1 MKISKIITFLF
12 VAFIQSIHAQ
22 EGAQES
28 SQEFWPEV
36 DVWWR
41 ASPQWRF
48 AVFVPISRNID
59 TDYREGNIV
68 LQGDYS
74 WGKHKGFIMPM
85 RLVENDSN
93 QPVKA
98 NMLRGGY
105 LSGRSL
111 DDKGESFSENTVF
124 AEYHFRI
131 PYKNRILVS
140 HRFRTDYRWLGSD
153 NDFSARFRYR
163 LMLEREFIF
172 KKISFVPYFNAEAY
186 FDTRYTE
193 INRYRFIGGTSVS
206 WSSLFALEGNFTYQ
220 RDSRASVENLYALNV
235 ILHIYIKTK
244 KKTN

>member
-1 MKISKIITFLF
+1 MQVVFGVI
-12 VAFIQSIHAQ
+12 FIFFIHTIKAQ
-22 EGAQES
+22 ETVQES

-36 DVWWR
+36 DVWFR
-41 ASPQWRF
+41 VSPHWRF
-48 AVFVPISRNID
+48 SVFVPISRNID
-59 TDYREGNIV
+59 TDYREGSII

-74 WGKHKGFIMPM
+74 WGKPKGFIMPM

-111 DDKGESFSENTVF
+111 DDKGESFSENTAF
-124 AEYHFRI
+124 AEYHWRI
-131 PYKNRILVS
+131 PYKGRMLVS
-140 HRFRTDYRWLGSD
+140 HRFRTDYRWMGSE
-153 NDFSARFRYR
+153 NDFSARLRYR
-163 LMLEREFIF
+163 LMFEREFTY
-172 KKISFVPYFNAEAY
+172 KKISLVPYLNAEAY

-206 WSSLFALEGNFTYQ
+206 WSSLFALEGNFTFQ

-235 ILHIYIKTK
+235 ILHIYIKTS

>member
-1 MKISKIITFLF
+1 MRRQVVFSVLF
-12 VAFIQSIHAQ
+12 IFFIQSIQSQ
-22 EGAQES
+22 EVVEES

-41 ASPQWRF
+41 VSPQWRF
-48 AVFVPISRNID
+48 SVFVPISRNID
-59 TDYREGNIV
+59 TEYREGSIV
-68 LQGDYS
+68 LQSDYS

-105 LSGRSL
+105 LSGMSL
-111 DDKGESFSENTVF
+111 DDKGESFSENTAF

-140 HRFRTDYRWLGSD
+140 HRFRNDYRWLGSD
-153 NDFSARFRYR
+153 NNFSARLRYR
-163 LMLEREFIF
+163 FMLEKEFIV
-172 KKISFVPYFNAEAY
+172 KKISFVPYCNAEAY
-186 FDTRYTE
+186 YDTRYSE
-193 INRYRFIGGTSVS
+193 INRYRFIGGTSVA
-206 WSSLFALEGNFTYQ
+206 WSSLYALEANFTYQ
-220 RDSRASVENLYALNV
+220 RDSYASVENLYAVNV

-244 KKTN
+244 KKSK